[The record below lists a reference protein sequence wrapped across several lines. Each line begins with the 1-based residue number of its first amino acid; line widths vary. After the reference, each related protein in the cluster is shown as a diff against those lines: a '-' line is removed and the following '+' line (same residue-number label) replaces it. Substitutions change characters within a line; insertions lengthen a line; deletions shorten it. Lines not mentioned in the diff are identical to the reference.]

1 MVKIILASK
10 SKVRK
15 QILDDNNIFTE
26 VQNSNLDE
34 DIVKESLI
42 KEKASP
48 ELISKNLAELKANK
62 VSQKNQGFL
71 VIGADSVIDLDGEL
85 ISKPINR
92 DQALEI
98 LKKLNGK
105 KHNLIS
111 SVCISQNGAM
121 IWNYTDKATLTM
133 KQFSLDEL
141 KSYLS
146 KITDEAL
153 YAYNVYQIEG
163 EGRKLFLNIEG
174 DEDTIM
180 GLPIK
185 KNKTILKQLRMKK
198 YLVIGNPIDHSL
210 SPKLQ
215 NWWLKENNI
224 DATYD
229 KIKLEVDEIKN
240 FIQEIKEQKIA
251 GCNVTVPF
259 KKTVIPFLD
268 RLSPEAEQT
277 QSVNT
282 ITYDNGDLVG
292 HNTDIAGFDSA
303 IKKLD
308 FSLKGKKVMILGA
321 GGVVPSIIFALQKM
335 NVQEITI
342 SNRTKERAENLKV
355 LFNNIKIL
363 KWGNLTDF
371 HMVINATSL
380 GLNNEKIN
388 LKFSSSGNDRLFY
401 DVIYNPHETQ
411 FLKMGKQLGCK
422 IENGKTMFV
431 YQALEAFKLWHSI
444 EPKVN
449 TDTFKLLDND

>member
-1 MVKIILASK
+1 
-10 SKVRK
+10 
-15 QILDDNNIFTE
+15 
-26 VQNSNLDE
+26 
-34 DIVKESLI
+34 
-42 KEKASP
+42 
-48 ELISKNLAELKANK
+48 
-62 VSQKNQGFL
+62 
-71 VIGADSVIDLDGEL
+71 
-85 ISKPINR
+85 
-92 DQALEI
+92 
-98 LKKLNGK
+98 
-105 KHNLIS
+105 
-111 SVCISQNGAM
+111 
-121 IWNYTDKATLTM
+121 
-133 KQFSLDEL
+133 
-141 KSYLS
+141 
-146 KITDEAL
+146 
-153 YAYNVYQIEG
+153 
-163 EGRKLFLNIEG
+163 
-174 DEDTIM
+174 
-180 GLPIK
+180 
-185 KNKTILKQLRMKK
+185 MKK

-229 KIKLEVDEIKN
+229 KIKLEVHEIKN

-342 SNRTKERAENLKV
+342 SNRTKEKAENLRV

-363 KWGNLTDF
+363 EWGNLTDF

-388 LKFSSSGNDRLFY
+388 LNFSSSGNDRLFY
-401 DVIYNPHETQ
+401 DVIYNPQETQ
-411 FLKMGKQLGCK
+411 FLKMGKKLGYRT
-422 IENGKTMFV
+422 ENGKTMFV
-431 YQALEAFKLWHSI
+431 YQALEAFKLWHRI

-449 TDTFKLLDND
+449 KDTFKLLNND

>member
-1 MVKIILASK
+1 
-10 SKVRK
+10 
-15 QILDDNNIFTE
+15 
-26 VQNSNLDE
+26 
-34 DIVKESLI
+34 
-42 KEKASP
+42 
-48 ELISKNLAELKANK
+48 
-62 VSQKNQGFL
+62 
-71 VIGADSVIDLDGEL
+71 
-85 ISKPINR
+85 
-92 DQALEI
+92 
-98 LKKLNGK
+98 
-105 KHNLIS
+105 
-111 SVCISQNGAM
+111 
-121 IWNYTDKATLTM
+121 
-133 KQFSLDEL
+133 
-141 KSYLS
+141 
-146 KITDEAL
+146 
-153 YAYNVYQIEG
+153 
-163 EGRKLFLNIEG
+163 
-174 DEDTIM
+174 
-180 GLPIK
+180 
-185 KNKTILKQLRMKK
+185 MKK

-229 KIKLEVDEIKN
+229 KIKLEVHEIKN

-268 RLSPEAEQT
+268 KLSPEAEQT

-303 IKKLD
+303 IKKLN
-308 FSLKGKKVMILGA
+308 FSVKGKKVLILGA
-321 GGVVPSIIFALQKM
+321 GGVVPSIIFALQNM

-342 SNRTKERAENLKV
+342 SNRTKEKAENLKV

-363 KWGNLTDF
+363 EWGNLTDF

-388 LKFSSSGNDRLFY
+388 LNFSSSGNDRLFY

-411 FLKMGKQLGCK
+411 FLKMGKQLGYK
-422 IENGKTMFV
+422 TENGKTMFV
-431 YQALEAFKLWHSI
+431 YQALEAFKLWHKI

>member
-1 MVKIILASK
+1 
-10 SKVRK
+10 
-15 QILDDNNIFTE
+15 
-26 VQNSNLDE
+26 
-34 DIVKESLI
+34 
-42 KEKASP
+42 
-48 ELISKNLAELKANK
+48 
-62 VSQKNQGFL
+62 
-71 VIGADSVIDLDGEL
+71 
-85 ISKPINR
+85 
-92 DQALEI
+92 
-98 LKKLNGK
+98 
-105 KHNLIS
+105 
-111 SVCISQNGAM
+111 
-121 IWNYTDKATLTM
+121 
-133 KQFSLDEL
+133 
-141 KSYLS
+141 
-146 KITDEAL
+146 
-153 YAYNVYQIEG
+153 
-163 EGRKLFLNIEG
+163 
-174 DEDTIM
+174 
-180 GLPIK
+180 
-185 KNKTILKQLRMKK
+185 MKK

-229 KIKLEVDEIKN
+229 KIKLEVHEIKN

-282 ITYDNGDLVG
+282 IIYDNGDLVG

-308 FSLKGKKVMILGA
+308 FNVEGKKVLILGA

-342 SNRTKERAENLKV
+342 SNRTKEKAENLRV

-363 KWGNLTDF
+363 EWGNLTDF

-411 FLKMGKQLGCK
+411 FLKMGKQLGYK
-422 IENGKTMFV
+422 TENGKTMFV
-431 YQALEAFKLWHSI
+431 YQALEAFKLWHNI